1 MPREKSVGAIIFR
14 REPFESAQGKKSN
27 IFYLLLHYPSGH
39 WEFARGHGA
48 EGEDEQKTARREI
61 EEETGLKNLKII
73 PGFREYSRFFF
84 RRTYG
89 LSGQAKKKA
98 PWVFKLVVL
107 YLAET
112 KTGDIKISKEHQGYA
127 WMLYE
132 DAVKKVPK
140 SAKEVLRKAKEFI
153 SKH

>member
-1 MPREKSVGAIIFR
+1 MPREKSIGAIIFR
-14 REPFESAQGKKSN
+14 KESGN
-27 IFYLLLHYPSGH
+27 IYYLILHYPSGH
-39 WEFARGHGA
+39 WEFARGHGV
-48 EGEDEQKTARREI
+48 EGENEQKTARREI

-73 PGFREYSRFFF
+73 PGFREYSKFFF

-89 LSGQAKKKA
+89 LKGEAKKKA

-127 WMLYE
+127 WMLYD

-140 SAKEVLRKAKEFI
+140 NAREVLRKANDFI
-153 SKH
+153 LSAK